1 MQLEALV
8 QLPAEG
14 TFQPEPFS
22 IGEQA
27 RQRAASRARKSD
39 ILVDAARHFCDLTR
53 PKPHEISLFK
63 ELFYQ
68 FIDVSEKGERRM
80 LAATL
85 ARNPYTPRT
94 ILLFLA
100 LDDCEIAAPILLFS
114 EALTDGDIA
123 AIARRASQ
131 AHREVLCRRGSLSP
145 ASIRVLIE
153 TGGHSCALLLGR
165 NSLLLADKTLRDA
178 LSAPIEETRHNEIMP
193 RVANDRQA
201 DLPPGGWRD
210 DEIIELDQPA
220 AIEAPERTPF
230 ENTLMELAARGGRLG
245 SSQPREAEQP
255 PRYDPQL
262 PFERQALQAA
272 RRKDAASF
280 ASFVQDYCG
289 LAWRT
294 TAAIVKEG
302 GVDSICVLLKGLG
315 LSYLG
320 SLQCLLQLDRDLG
333 RNLTSYNNAKARL
346 ARLDVTECRSFVES
360 LGADFSSARTH
371 RLPDEVPDAGTFAKL
386 AAQRRREI
394 VQSVTESPR
403 EKTVRLGARGLTAG
417 LA

>member
-1 MQLEALV
+1 MQPEALV
-8 QLPAEG
+8 QLPADG

-39 ILVDAARHFCDLTR
+39 LLVEAARHFCDLAR
-53 PKPHEISLFK
+53 PKPQEISLFK

-68 FIDVSEKGERRM
+68 FIDVSDKSERRM

-94 ILLFLA
+94 VLLFLA
-100 LDDCEIAAPILLFS
+100 LDECEIAAPILLFS
-114 EALTDGDIA
+114 EALTEGDIA

-131 AHREVLCRRGSLSP
+131 AHREVLCRRSALSP
-145 ASIRVLIE
+145 ANIRVLIE

-165 NSLLLADKTLRDA
+165 NSLLLADKTLRDM
-178 LSAPIEETRHNEIMP
+178 LSAPSEEVLHHEP
-193 RVANDRQA
+193 EPVALHEP
-201 DLPPGGWRD
+201 DLPPAGWRQ
-210 DEIIELDQPA
+210 DELVEP
-220 AIEAPERTPF
+220 EAPAVIEVVERTPF
-230 ENTLMELAARGGRLG
+230 ENTLMELAARGGKLG
-245 SSQPREAEQP
+245 SGQPRETEQP
-255 PRYDPQL
+255 PRYDPHL

-272 RRKDAASF
+272 RRKDVTSF

-289 LAWRT
+289 LAWRS
-294 TAAIVKEG
+294 TAAIVREG

-333 RNLTSYNNAKARL
+333 RNLAAYNNAKAML
-346 ARLDVTECRSFVES
+346 ARLDVHECRAFVES
-360 LGADFSSARTH
+360 LGGNFSPARI
-371 RLPDEVPDAGTFAKL
+371 RPIPNEIPDAGTFAKL
-386 AAQRRREI
+386 AAQRRRDI
-394 VQSVTESPR
+394 VQSVTEPPR
-403 EKTVRLGARGLTAG
+403 ERTARSGARGLTAG
-417 LA
+417 IV

>member
-1 MQLEALV
+1 MQLEALAP
-8 QLPAEG
+8 LPAEG

-68 FIDVSEKGERRM
+68 FIDASDKSERRM

-114 EALTDGDIA
+114 EALTEGDIA

-131 AHREVLCRRGSLSP
+131 AHREVLCRRGALTP

-165 NSLLLADKTLRDA
+165 NSLLLADKTLRDT
-178 LSAPIEETRHNEIMP
+178 LSAPSEEALHYE
-193 RVANDRQA
+193 RQSQGA
-201 DLPPGGWRD
+201 DGQVTHLPPPGWRE
-210 DEIIELDQPA
+210 DELVEATPPA
-220 AIEAPERTPF
+220 AIEVPERTPF
-230 ENTLMELAARGGRLG
+230 ENTLMELAARGGKLG
-245 SSQPREAEQP
+245 AAKPREEEQP

-272 RRKDAASF
+272 RRKDITSF
-280 ASFVQDYCG
+280 ASFIQDYCG
-289 LAWRT
+289 LSWRT
-294 TAAIVKEG
+294 TAAIVNEG

-333 RNLTSYNNAKARL
+333 RNLTNYNNAKARL
-346 ARLDVTECRSFVES
+346 ARLDVNECRSFVES
-360 LGADFSSARTH
+360 LGADFSSARPR
-371 RLPDEVPDAGTFAKL
+371 RLPDEIPDAGTFAKL
-386 AAQRRREI
+386 AAQRRRDI
-394 VQSVTESPR
+394 VQSVAESPR
-403 EKTVRLGARGLTAG
+403 ERSVRLGARGLTAG
-417 LA
+417 IV